1 MDIFLDDWDHRQFE
15 FLLGEVVMD
24 YGVECWG
31 FCEMSNHYH
40 AILRPTKANFSEAI
54 RILNG
59 DYAQWWNKRH
69 NRVGHT
75 FQGRFKDQIVDTD
88 KYLMALIRYVA
99 RNPLRAGLVKDLANW
114 RFGSYRA
121 LAGLENSP
129 PLLSVEPV
137 LAQFGIGDVGTLQER
152 FKAFVLGDEV
162 DPVLEDRIRSN
173 DRVLGDQAFKQR
185 ILGRAT
191 ESSIATPPVES
202 TGAEENCATGHSAVG
217 APSDANRATWSD
229 PGLTPV

>member
-1 MDIFLDDWDHRQFE
+1 MDIFLDDRDHRQFE
-15 FLLGEVVMD
+15 FLLGEVVLD
-24 YGVECWG
+24 YGIECWG

-40 AILRPTKANFSEAI
+40 AIVRPTKANFSEAI

-59 DYAQWWNKRH
+59 NYAQWWNKRH

-99 RNPLRAGLVKDLANW
+99 RNPLRAGLVNDLANW

-121 LAGLENSP
+121 LAGLEDSP
-129 PLLSVEPV
+129 ALLSIEPV
-137 LAQFGIGDVGTLQER
+137 LDQFGIGEVGTLQER
-152 FKAFVLGDEV
+152 FKAFVLGDDV

-173 DRVLGDQAFKQR
+173 DRVLGDRAFKQR
-185 ILGRAT
+185 VLGRAA
-191 ESSIATPPVES
+191 ESSNATSPVES
-202 TGAEENCATGHSAVG
+202 TGAEEN
-217 APSDANRATWSD
+217 RATVQSAGD
-229 PGLTPV
+229 LPRRQSGDVV